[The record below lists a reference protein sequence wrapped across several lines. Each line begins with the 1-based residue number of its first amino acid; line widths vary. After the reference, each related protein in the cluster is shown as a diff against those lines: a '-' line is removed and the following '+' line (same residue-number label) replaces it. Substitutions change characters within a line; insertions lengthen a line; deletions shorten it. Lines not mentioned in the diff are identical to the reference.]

1 MKNVITLIIVDG
13 YGYCMPGACNSEIEM
28 LMDKYPHTMLIS
40 PGVDNGLSEGDSGS
54 PKTSYLHIGAG
65 REPSR
70 QIPVELENT
79 FGEYI
84 STLGLQQTRIYSS
97 ADSIG
102 ATYYFSGKNKNPFTG
117 EKRVSVAA
125 EIGAS
130 AKEMLFDITS
140 GISKAANKEIKAG
153 KSDVIII
160 SVSICETIRNSD
172 NADFMSEAYAA
183 ANSCVDEIINIT
195 KENGGIAF
203 VTSTNSCIENSLGEN
218 TKNLV
223 PFIVVGADICL
234 KPGRLS
240 DVAPTILDIMG
251 LSKPEEMTGNSLIY
265 TC

>member
-102 ATYYFSGKNKNPFTG
+102 ATYFSGKNKNPFTG
-117 EKRVSVAA
+117 EACFSWA
-125 EIGAS
+125 EMS
-130 AKEMLFDITS
+130 LRKEMLFDITS
-140 GISKAANKEIKAG
+140 EYPRRPIK
-153 KSDVIII
+153 K
-160 SVSICETIRNSD
+160 
-172 NADFMSEAYAA
+172 
-183 ANSCVDEIINIT
+183 
-195 KENGGIAF
+195 K
-203 VTSTNSCIENSLGEN
+203 
-218 TKNLV
+218 
-223 PFIVVGADICL
+223 
-234 KPGRLS
+234 GR
-240 DVAPTILDIMG
+240 
-251 LSKPEEMTGNSLIY
+251 
-265 TC
+265 